1 MVVSYKFTNNLILLV
16 KPHGVINQLLAS
28 SYHAFQT
35 RIFTRVH
42 ETYFIHTNYCDHVAL
57 PPPNLSVKF

>member
-16 KPHGVINQLLAS
+16 KPRGGINQLLAS
-28 SYHAFQT
+28 SSHAFQT

-42 ETYFIHTNYCDHVAL
+42 ETYFINTYYYDQIAL
-57 PPPNLSVKF
+57 PPPESKC